1 MTLQYLQVKNAD
13 PHFVLHEGPEVL
25 AHAPNCVWVEMINV
39 LLSSTELNIL
49 NQTKNV
55 SEGLILGGVGVG
67 RVKDVSSAPFHAQS
81 KNIAVDTIVVIGSKS
96 PCQMCA
102 ACERERW
109 DECKDPQT
117 LGLHTNGVAGSE
129 VWVHVHTLTALEID
143 PNVESVRQFLLHEI
157 VSNGVWLATQD
168 FITRDSVVGIVGRPF
183 ITQILKNVIE
193 DLSSV
198 EIISIQQGVSTG
210 SGRFD
215 VVIDCDGE
223 TLPPEDVAKLIRPGG
238 VVIHSY
244 TPARALALERAST
257 ASPLRQMEL
266 RNGPSF
272 LAVEWIAQNPHYFKE
287 LGAAFAFSPIGV
299 NALLKNEGLRETH
312 GFLYFEFRPEW
323 IELSNSDQGV
333 VLNNPVSEV
342 A

>member
-1 MTLQYLQVKNAD
+1 MTSQFLQIKNAE
-13 PHFVLHEGPEVL
+13 PHFVLHEGSDAL
-25 AHAPNCVWVEMINV
+25 AHAPNHVRVEVINV

-49 NQTKNV
+49 NQTKTV
-55 SEGLILGGVGVG
+55 PEGLILGGVGIA
-67 RVKDVSSAPFHAQS
+67 RVKDISSAELPAHN
-81 KNIAVDTIVVIGSKS
+81 KNITTDTVVVVGSKS
-96 PCQMCA
+96 PCQTCV

-117 LGLHTNGVAGSE
+117 LGLHINGVAGSD
-129 VWVHVHTLTALEID
+129 VWVHVHTLTAMEVEPD
-143 PNVESVRQFLLHEI
+143 VESVRQFLLHEI

-168 FITRDSVVGIVGRPF
+168 FITRDSTVGVVGRPF
-183 ITQILKNVIE
+183 IAQILKNVVE

-198 EIISIQQGVSTG
+198 EIIPIQQGFSAG

-215 VVIDCDGE
+215 VIIDCDGE
-223 TLPPEDVAKLIRPGG
+223 TLPPEEVAKLIRPGG

-244 TPARALALERAST
+244 TPARVSALERSST
-257 ASPLRQMEL
+257 AFPLRQIEML
-266 RNGPSF
+266 NGPSF
-272 LAVEWIAQNPHYFKE
+272 LAVEWISQNPQHFKE
-287 LGAAFAFSPIGV
+287 MGAAFAFSPTGL

-312 GFLYFEFRPEW
+312 GFLYFELRPEW
-323 IELSNSDQGV
+323 IALSNSDQGV

>member
-1 MTLQYLQVKNAD
+1 MTSQYLQIKNAE
-13 PHFVLHEGPEVL
+13 PHFVLHEGPDTL
-25 AHAPNCVWVEMINV
+25 AHTPNYVRVEIINV

-49 NQTKNV
+49 NQTKTV
-55 SEGLILGGVGVG
+55 SEGLILGGVGIG
-67 RVKDVSSAPFHAQS
+67 RVKDISSARNQS
-81 KNIAVDTIVVIGSKS
+81 QNKNITVDTVVVIGSQS
-96 PCQMCA
+96 PCQVCA

-117 LGLHTNGVAGSE
+117 LGLHTNGVARSE
-129 VWVHVHTLTALEID
+129 VWLHVHNLTAVEVEPD
-143 PNVESVRQFLLHEI
+143 VESVRQFLLHEI

-168 FITRDSVVGIVGRPF
+168 LITRDSVVGIIGRPF
-183 ITQILKNVIE
+183 VTQILKNVIE

-198 EIISIQQGVSTG
+198 EIVPIQQGVFAG
-210 SGRFD
+210 FGRFD

-223 TLPPEDVAKLIRPGG
+223 TLPPEEVAKLIRPGG
-238 VVIHSY
+238 VLIHSY
-244 TPARALALERAST
+244 TPARASALERATT
-257 ASPLRQMEL
+257 ASPLRQVEL

-272 LAVEWIAQNPHYFKE
+272 LAVEWIAQNPHYFKD
-287 LGAAFAFSPIGV
+287 LGAAFAFSPMGLS
-299 NALLKNEGLRETH
+299 ALLKNEGLRETH
-312 GFLYFEFRPEW
+312 GFLYFEMRPEW